1 MYKNYTLQ
9 MDITPFDSIPKATTF
24 NLLSCPLIMIRNTYV
39 VP

>member
-24 NLLSCPLIMIRNTYV
+24 NLLSINNDS
-39 VP
+39 